1 MAGGDPRWK
10 VMNAFLAGPPNG
22 PFGKAF
28 CFFRRGGKDSRPGIP
43 VSLGSF
49 SGDDE
54 DITMGEGK
62 MKTMKWLGF
71 AVLGILLFA
80 PPAFATNGMNLEGYG
95 PVATG
100 VGGASMAYDNG
111 TFGMM
116 NNPATLGLGAQGDRL
131 DIALSFLGPHVTSK
145 MNGMPDAKSSADLFI
160 MPGIGYLKNVGMMAY
175 GVGIFAQ
182 GGMGTEY
189 AADSFMAAGSGD
201 KARSELS
208 VGRLV
213 IPFVMEVD
221 KKTKVAVSLDGVW
234 AGMDLKMPMSG
245 AQFMNMM
252 PGQSNT
258 FGTMSGTMISGFGS
272 YMAAGM
278 ITGLNWGRFDFSNS
292 SAFTGEARGYGVAAK
307 VGGVHKVNDQLTLGA
322 AYHSKTALSDLE
334 SDKATAS
341 FNVVMG
347 GAAMT
352 IPVSGKIAVKNFEW
366 PQTVGL
372 GAAYQATKELLVVA
386 DYKWINWKNTMK
398 NFAMTF
404 TADSNQTNPAAAG
417 FAGSA
422 VDATMFQNWKDQNVF
437 EVGLGYK
444 VSDPLTVRLGA
455 NIGNNPIPD
464 TYLNALFP
472 AIVKKH
478 YTLGLGW
485 TIDKASSVDLAG
497 SYAPEVKQTAGS
509 GVTNTHSQT
518 SAQVMYGYR
527 F

>member
-1 MAGGDPRWK
+1 
-10 VMNAFLAGPPNG
+10 
-22 PFGKAF
+22 
-28 CFFRRGGKDSRPGIP
+28 
-43 VSLGSF
+43 
-49 SGDDE
+49 
-54 DITMGEGK
+54 

-71 AVLGILLFA
+71 AVLGIMFVS

-131 DIALSFLGPHVTSK
+131 DVALSFLGPNVTSK
-145 MNGMPDAKSSADLFI
+145 MSGMSDAKSSADLFI
-160 MPGIGYLKNVGMMAY
+160 MPGIGYVKNIGMMAY
-175 GVGIFAQ
+175 GLGIYAQ

-221 KKTKVAVSLDGVW
+221 KKTKVAVSLEGVW
-234 AGMDLKMPMSG
+234 AGLDLKMPMSG
-245 AQFMNMM
+245 TQFMSMM
-252 PGQSNT
+252 PGQSQT
-258 FGTMSGTMISGFGS
+258 SGTVSGTMISGFQS

-292 SAFTGEARGYGVAAK
+292 SDFTGEARGYGVAAK

-322 AYHSKTALSDLE
+322 AYHSKTALGDLE
-334 SDKATAS
+334 SDNAKAT

-347 GAAMT
+347 GAATT

-366 PQTVGL
+366 PQTIGL
-372 GAAYQATKELLVVA
+372 GAAFQATKELLVVA

-404 TADSNQTNPAAAG
+404 TADSTQSNAAAAG

-422 VDATMFQNWKDQNVF
+422 VDATLFQNWKDQNVF
-437 EVGLGYK
+437 MVGLGYK
-444 VSDPLTVRLGA
+444 VSEPFTVRAGA

-472 AIVKKH
+472 AIVKNH
-478 YTLGLGW
+478 YTLGAGYA
-485 TIDKASSVDLAG
+485 IDKSSGVDAAL
-497 SYAPEVKQTAGS
+497 SYAPEVKATAGS
-509 GVTNTHSQT
+509 GVTNTHSQK
-518 SAQVMYGYR
+518 SAQVMYSYR

>member
-1 MAGGDPRWK
+1 
-10 VMNAFLAGPPNG
+10 
-22 PFGKAF
+22 
-28 CFFRRGGKDSRPGIP
+28 
-43 VSLGSF
+43 
-49 SGDDE
+49 
-54 DITMGEGK
+54 

-71 AVLGILLFA
+71 AVLGIMLVA

-100 VGGASMAYDNG
+100 AGGASMAYDNG

-131 DIALSFLGPHVTSK
+131 DIALSFLGPNVTSK
-145 MNGMPDAKSSADLFI
+145 MTGMPDAKSSADLFI
-160 MPGIGYLKNVGMMAY
+160 MPGLGYVKNVGMMAY

-221 KKTKVAVSLDGVW
+221 KKTKVAVSLEGVW

-245 AQFMNMM
+245 AQFTNMM
-252 PGQSNT
+252 PGQTNT
-258 FGTMSGTMISGFGS
+258 FGTVSGTMISGFQS

-278 ITGLNWGRFDFSNS
+278 ITALNWGRFDFSNS
-292 SAFTGEARGYGVAAK
+292 SDFTGEARGYGVAAK

-347 GAAMT
+347 GATMT

-366 PQTVGL
+366 PQMIGL
-372 GAAYQATKELLVVA
+372 GAAFQATKELLVVA

-404 TADSNQTNPAAAG
+404 TADSTQSNPVAAG

-422 VDATMFQNWKDQNVF
+422 VDATMYQNWKDQNVF
-437 EVGLGYK
+437 MLGLGYK
-444 VSDPLTVRLGA
+444 VSDPVTVRVGA

-472 AIVKKH
+472 AIVKNH
-478 YTLGLGW
+478 YTIGAGFA
-485 TIDKASSVDLAG
+485 IDKASGVDAAVI
-497 SYAPEVKQTAGS
+497 YAPEVKATAGS

-518 SAQVMYGYR
+518 SAQLMYSYR